1 LALEA
6 KDWVAPTFWV
16 TSYIVFSLAISFFFI
31 LPIIMHPL
39 RVGLCIIL
47 CSLIRCLLVGLLRH
61 SWFGFILFLIFV
73 GGLLVIFAYVAALRP
88 NVYFRGRNLILGFS
102 ILWIVV
108 TLSFS
113 KLFFIDRIL
122 RRDVFS
128 LRFSF
133 DKSSSGEKLIS
144 HSCISIMVGLGI
156 ILLLNLLAVV
166 KICYY
171 QQGPLREHFF

>member
-1 LALEA
+1 M
-6 KDWVAPTFWV
+6 

-31 LPIIMHPL
+31 LPIMMHPL
-39 RVGLCIIL
+39 SVGLCIML
-47 CSLIRCLLVGLLRH
+47 CSLISCLLVGLLSH

-73 GGLLVIFAYVAALRP
+73 GGLLVMFAYVAALSP
-88 NVYFRGRNLILGFS
+88 NVYFSGSNLILGFS
-102 ILWIVV
+102 MLWMVV

-113 KLFFIDRIL
+113 KLFFIDSIL
-122 RRDVFS
+122 SSDVFS
-128 LRFSF
+128 LSFSF